1 MKTVIISK
9 PERNYFEIKI
19 FYEGQICN
27 MEFSVLFLSDLGPP
41 QSMTLKI
48 YIKMVW
54 SYIILDVG
62 KMDSRA
68 TSNLRCR
75 DLLF

>member
-1 MKTVIISK
+1 MKNVIISK
-9 PERNYFEIKI
+9 PEINYFEIKN
-19 FYEGQICN
+19 FYEGQILN
-27 MEFSVLFLSDLGPP
+27 VEFSVFILCDLGPP

-62 KMDSRA
+62 KMDSRG

-75 DLLF
+75 ELLV